1 MNERA
6 LIRAIQRY
14 TTSPGRDENL
24 GAGSGGDCAVPRSR
38 GGEDVVAGIGDDCA
52 ILRPR
57 RGEDLLFTTDFV
69 IEDVHFQ
76 RARQS
81 GVETGYRALARGLSD
96 IAAMGGEPRYALIS
110 LALAPWAGQSYV
122 RELYRGFAKLTDR
135 FGMRIIGGDVTRTE
149 KLTIDVIVIG
159 AVPRGKALRRN
170 GARAGDRIYVS
181 GALGAAAASG
191 YRRRPEPRVELGQQ
205 LRGRATAC
213 MDLSDG
219 LALDL
224 HRLCV
229 ESGVAAAL
237 TSPLPVARRATLDQA
252 LSGGEDYELLCTMP
266 PRRKPPAGL
275 ISIGIVTAGKA
286 GRVTLDGKLLVPK
299 GWDPI

>member
-1 MNERA
+1 MNEPA

-14 TTSPGRDENL
+14 TASTRRDANL
-24 GAGSGGDCAVPRSR
+24 I
-38 GGEDVVAGIGDDCA
+38 AGIGDDCA

-69 IEDVHFQ
+69 IEDVHFRRSQ
-76 RARQS
+76 ES
-81 GVETGYRALARGLSD
+81 GVDTGYRALARGLSD

-110 LALAPWAGQSYV
+110 LALSTWACANYV
-122 RELYRGFAKLTDR
+122 RDLYRGFAKLGGR
-135 FGMRIIGGDVTRTE
+135 FGVQIIGGDVTRTE

-159 AVPRGKALRRN
+159 AVPQGKALRRS
-170 GARAGDRIYVS
+170 GAAAGDLIYVS
-181 GALGAAAASG
+181 GPLGGAAASG
-191 YRRRPEPRVELGQQ
+191 FKSRPEPRVELGRQ

-229 ESGVAAAL
+229 ESGVSAAL
-237 TSPLPVARRATLDQA
+237 ASPIPVARRATLEQA
-252 LSGGEDYELLCTMP
+252 LSGGEDYELLCTIP
-266 PRRKPPAGL
+266 PRKQPPAGL
-275 ISIGIVTAGKA
+275 IPIGVVAPGEP
-286 GRVTLDGKLLVPK
+286 GHLTLDGEPLEPK

>member
-14 TTSPGRDENL
+14 TASPRRDEAL
-24 GAGSGGDCAVPRSR
+24 I
-38 GGEDVVAGIGDDCA
+38 AGIGDDCA

-57 RGEDLLFTTDFV
+57 RNEDLLFTTDFV
-69 IEDVHFQ
+69 IEDVHFR
-76 RARQS
+76 RAAES
-81 GVETGYRALARGLSD
+81 GVQTGCRALARGLSD
-96 IAAMGGEPRYALIS
+96 IAAMGGEPRYALVS
-110 LALAPWAGQSYV
+110 LALAPWACQNYV
-122 RELYRGFAKLTDR
+122 RDLYRGFAKLGER
-135 FGMRIIGGDVTRTE
+135 FGVRIIGGDVTRTE
-149 KLTIDVIVIG
+149 KLTLDVVVIG

-181 GALGAAAASG
+181 GALGGAAAGG
-191 YRRRPEPRVELGQQ
+191 YRKLPDPRVELGQQ
-205 LRGRATAC
+205 LRGKATAC

-229 ESGVAAAL
+229 ESGVSAELA
-237 TSPLPVARRATLDQA
+237 SPLPVARRATLEQA
-252 LSGGEDYELLCTMP
+252 LSGGEDYELLCTLP

-275 ISIGIVTAGKA
+275 IPIGVVASGEAGL
-286 GRVTLDGKLLVPK
+286 VTLDGVPLAPQ

>member
-14 TTSPGRDENL
+14 TVSPRADDAL
-24 GAGSGGDCAVPRSR
+24 I
-38 GGEDVVAGIGDDCA
+38 AGIGDDCA

-57 RGEDLLFTTDFV
+57 LGEDLLFTTDFA
-69 IEDVHFQ
+69 IEDVHFR
-76 RARQS
+76 RAQES
-81 GVETGYRALARGLSD
+81 GVVTGYRALARGLSD

-110 LALAPWAGQSYV
+110 LALSPWACQSYV
-122 RELYRGFAKLTDR
+122 RDLYRGFAKLTGR
-135 FGMRIIGGDVTRTE
+135 FGVQIIGGDVTRTE
-149 KLTIDVIVIG
+149 KLTIDVVVIG

-170 GARAGDRIYVS
+170 GARVGDRIYVS
-181 GALGAAAASG
+181 GALGGAAASG
-191 YRRRPEPRVELGQQ
+191 YRKRPEPRVELGQQ
-205 LRGRATAC
+205 LRGKATAC
-213 MDLSDG
+213 MDISDG

-229 ESGVAAAL
+229 ESGVSAAL
-237 TSPLPVARRATLDQA
+237 TGPLPVARRSTLKQA
-252 LSGGEDYELLCTMP
+252 LCGGEDYELLCTIP

-275 ISIGIVTAGKA
+275 IAIGVVIAGQA
-286 GRVTLDGKLLVPK
+286 GVVTLDGGVLKPE

>member
-14 TTSPGRDENL
+14 TASPRRDDDL
-24 GAGSGGDCAVPRSR
+24 I
-38 GGEDVVAGIGDDCA
+38 AGIGDDCA

-69 IEDVHFQ
+69 IEDVHFR
-76 RARQS
+76 RAQET
-81 GVETGYRALARGLSD
+81 GVVTGYRALARGLSD

-110 LALAPWAGQSYV
+110 LALAPWACQSYV
-122 RELYRGFAKLTDR
+122 RDLYRGFAKLTDR
-135 FGMRIIGGDVTRTE
+135 FGVRIIGGDVTRTG
-149 KLTIDVIVIG
+149 KLTIDVVVIG

-181 GALGAAAASG
+181 GALGGTAASG
-191 YRRRPEPRVELGQQ
+191 YKTRPEPRVELGWQ
-205 LRGRATAC
+205 LRGKATAC

-224 HRLCV
+224 HRLCM
-229 ESGVAAAL
+229 ESGVSAAL
-237 TSPLPVARRATLDQA
+237 TSPLPVARRATREQA
-252 LSGGEDYELLCTMP
+252 LSGGEDYELLCTIP

-275 ISIGIVTAGKA
+275 ISIGLVIAGDP
-286 GRVTLDGKLLVPK
+286 GRVTLDGVPLEPK
-299 GWDPI
+299 GWDPL